1 MSSPGCW
8 RHSRN
13 ATPRLTPLL
22 PSPPPLPP
30 EKASDAGTL
39 WRGLSARLAS
49 VRHLALAADS
59 ADNEVIDPY
68 KRGPEVYRQME
79 DELAPA
85 ILTILRYARL
95 NTPT

>member
-1 MSSPGCW
+1 M
-8 RHSRN
+8 
-13 ATPRLTPLL
+13 
-22 PSPPPLPP
+22 
-30 EKASDAGTL
+30 
-39 WRGLSARLAS
+39 
-49 VRHLALAADS
+49 
-59 ADNEVIDPY
+59 IDPF